1 MVLCQT
7 IFSSESF
14 SYVVE
19 IDKRETQE
27 EELKVRLDKDK
38 CTIGWLPLK
47 VKLDNDSPLCPVV
60 TKFLAASIVPAVYNP
75 LSSPLSHN

>member
-27 EELKVRLDKDK
+27 EELKVRLDKGLQK
-38 CTIGWLPLK
+38 TNAQLVGCL
-47 VKLDNDSPLCPVV
+47 
-60 TKFLAASIVPAVYNP
+60 
-75 LSSPLSHN
+75 